1 MKIIC
6 TFISDN
12 FSILKN
18 YWLKEAEK
26 KIGSAFYGT
35 EKVHDA
41 GRGGLIII
49 LDWNTKKI
57 ITKKKILA
65 PRNLVISD
73 KKIYLPKGNQEVLV
87 LSDDLRKKLYKF
99 SNPHFNSLHWITKT
113 PKGFLFASS
122 GIDLILETDK
132 KGKTLWEWWAI
143 DHGFNRDPKGR
154 IRKLIKEKDYKRIK
168 FGTLRQTTHL
178 NSLLE
183 VGKTKYFKKTI
194 YCSLFHQ
201 GKIIAIDKSSGDFR
215 IVFEGLKHPHS
226 IRRSKTG
233 LIFSDTENGRIIT
246 TDKDFNKKEEYFI
259 SDANWIQDASFLP
272 NGNIII
278 SDSNN
283 NRILEFSPNENK
295 VLDSFNY
302 SKEWKIFS
310 SEVLGH

>member
-6 TFISDN
+6 TFISDK
-12 FSILKN
+12 FSVLKN

-26 KIGSAFYGT
+26 ERGSAFYGT
-35 EKVHDA
+35 EKVNDA

-57 ITKKKILA
+57 IKKRKVLA
-65 PRNLVISD
+65 PRNLLIYNN
-73 KKIYLPKGNQEVLV
+73 KIYLPKGNQEVLI
-87 LSDDLRKKLYKF
+87 LSKNLDKKLYKL
-99 SNPHFNSLHWITKT
+99 SNLHFNSVHWITKT
-113 PKGFLFASS
+113 SNGFLFASS
-122 GIDLILETDK
+122 GIDLILETDR

-143 DHGFNRDPKGR
+143 DHGFSKDPKGR
-154 IRKLIKEKDYKRIK
+154 IRKIIKHKNYRKIK

-183 VGKTKYFKKTI
+183 VGKTKYFNKTI

-201 GKIIAIDKSSGDFR
+201 GKIIAIDKNSGDFKV
-215 IVFEGLKHPHS
+215 ILEGLKHPHA
-226 IRRSKTG
+226 IRRSKNN
-233 LIFSDTENGRIIT
+233 LILSDTENGRIII
-246 TDKDFNKKEEYFI
+246 TDKDFNKKKEYFI
-259 SDANWIQDASFLP
+259 SNANWIQDASFLP

-283 NRILEFSPNENK
+283 NRILEFNPKENRI
-295 VLDSFNY
+295 VDSFSY

-310 SEVLGH
+310 SEVIKY